1 MFVSIVNEFIITLM
15 AAMNHKCCR
24 EADKKEVH
32 AHINR
37 VETILEIKDGV
48 TVIANHLN

>member
-1 MFVSIVNEFIITLM
+1 MPHASTIWRQMKKVSGAARVN
-15 AAMNHKCCR
+15 
-24 EADKKEVH
+24 KKKVH